1 MSRRKDRGAAR
12 KDDKD
17 ELFMFEDALELSDV
31 VEAFGALLEHGLK
44 KLPSGMAR
52 SFERDDY
59 AAALAIARD
68 HYSAITQDEKRG
80 SLREAAMMYVILLTF
95 RGLHEEASNILKKVM
110 ARHAQDVR
118 LQLTQAISVME
129 QGEADVARQLL
140 DGLSELKMADG
151 RLWAFMGHLYLDLE
165 EVDEAI
171 RCYKEALEGGSQDV
185 EVAYRLS
192 RLLWEHD
199 DTREDG
205 ALYLERAARLATQDA
220 RLWSLAGQA
229 WSELQDWGRAVDAF
243 GRVVK
248 LEEDEE
254 EGWLDYGESLRARG
268 DLEAAARAFERA
280 SRLDP
285 LNNVA
290 RLELAYTRHMQGFFE
305 EALQEYQRVLK
316 ERPGQLEALQGAAM
330 AQFEQGDF
338 EAALRYV
345 EEVLERAPE
354 QAEAHYNRGL
364 ILMELGAND
373 ALASL
378 EKASE
383 LDPEHGGYRLRLLLA
398 RLQNGSAGD
407 EAQVVRAAHE
417 AMARGGELGELLEVL
432 GRLIVL
438 RRDAEVSALL
448 EWYEPYAEELEDID
462 WLLVTPLYRYVLA
475 TREEKEDVLEEL
487 EQRFDERVDRF
498 AEELPVMIDL
508 EELERLAMKLSPPMR
523 AVITR
528 MCEVLMG

>member
-1 MSRRKDRGAAR
+1 
-12 KDDKD
+12 
-17 ELFMFEDALELSDV
+17 MFEDALELSDV

-59 AAALAIARD
+59 ASALAIARD
-68 HYSAITQDEKRG
+68 HYSAISQDERRG

-95 RGLHEEASNILKKVM
+95 RGLHEEASNILKKM
-110 ARHAQDVR
+110 MTRHAQDVR
-118 LQLTQAISVME
+118 LQLTQAIGVME
-129 QGEADVARQLL
+129 QGEAEVARQLL
-140 DGLSELKMADG
+140 DGLSELKMSDG
-151 RLWAFMGHLYLDLE
+151 RLWALMGHLYLDLE

-171 RCYKEALEGGSQDV
+171 RCYKEALEGGSKDV

-192 RLLWEHD
+192 RLLWEND
-199 DTREDG
+199 ETKLDG
-205 ALYLERAARLATQDA
+205 AHYLERAARLAVQDP
-220 RLWSLAGQA
+220 RLWSLVGQA

-243 GRVVK
+243 GRVIK
-248 LEEDEE
+248 LEEDGE

-268 DLEAAARAFERA
+268 DMEAAARAFERA
-280 SRLDP
+280 SRIDP

-316 ERPGQLEALQGAAM
+316 ERPGHLEALQGAAM
-330 AQFEQGDF
+330 AQFEQGDY

-345 EEVLERAPE
+345 EEVLQRAPE

-364 ILMELGAND
+364 ILTELGD
-373 ALASL
+373 EGGLASL
-378 EKASE
+378 ERAVE
-383 LDPEHGGYRLRLLLA
+383 IDPEHGGYRLRLLLA
-398 RLQNGSAGD
+398 RLQGAENKKVQA
-407 EAQVVRAAHE
+407 VRLAHE

-438 RRDAEVSALL
+438 RRDAEVSELL
-448 EWYEPYAEELEDID
+448 EWYEPYAEELEDVD

-475 TREEKEDVLEEL
+475 IRQDREDVLEFIEG
-487 EQRFDERVDRF
+487 RFDVRVEQF
-498 AEELPVMIDL
+498 EKELPVMIDL
-508 EELERLAMKLSPPMR
+508 EEFERLATRLSAPHR
-523 AVITR
+523 EVVER